1 MFSLIVRTP
10 FVVDS
15 NHTHGEVSIQH
26 YIIKLVSELRQVDE
40 YLQILLFPPSIK
52 WPPRYGWNI
61 DASGVKHHNRTQY
74 AITMFITYVSKL
86 LTINMLSR
94 FNVWQENFE
103 DTKWELRLV
112 QLHKNRKYNSQEKAD
127 TTLIRKL
134 WQSYDPDNVLVLI
147 ALHQS

>member
-1 MFSLIVRTP
+1 
-10 FVVDS
+10 
-15 NHTHGEVSIQH
+15 
-26 YIIKLVSELRQVDE
+26 
-40 YLQILLFPPSIK
+40 
-52 WPPRYGWNI
+52 
-61 DASGVKHHNRTQY
+61 
-74 AITMFITYVSKL
+74 MFITYVSKL